1 MHTLPEVIQSLPGQT
16 VQGSHDLIFVSKQVF
31 FLQGL
36 KRHMESVHEKLDKYR
51 CNSCPKSF
59 TLPYSLKRHVAA
71 VHAGGD
77 TKQYRCDV
85 CSKTFSLRDAL
96 KRHRERVH
104 KLKGLPPEEKN
115 AAGPSEDL
123 YPVRRNQSMALAPPP
138 VRLATPIPHQQHSH
152 AQQLQFQQLHPQQL
166 SIPTAYVRP
175 PPPGGF
181 AFNQSTHQFVPK
193 AEPGHHSSGSRKGSS
208 SSSSSASTSSATA
221 AHHAH
226 QALTQA
232 TALLSH
238 IRQPVWPT

>member
-1 MHTLPEVIQSLPGQT
+1 
-16 VQGSHDLIFVSKQVF
+16 
-31 FLQGL
+31 
-36 KRHMESVHEKLDKYR
+36 MESVHEKLDKYR

-71 VHAGGD
+71 VHAGGV

-85 CSKTFSLRDAL
+85 CSKTFNLRDAL

-115 AAGPSEDL
+115 ANAASPSEDL

-138 VRLATPIPHQQHSH
+138 VRLAAPIPHQQHPH

-193 AEPGHHSSGSRKGSS
+193 AEPSHHSSGSRKGSS
-208 SSSSSASTSSATA
+208 SSSSASTSSATV
-221 AHHAH
+221 AHQAH